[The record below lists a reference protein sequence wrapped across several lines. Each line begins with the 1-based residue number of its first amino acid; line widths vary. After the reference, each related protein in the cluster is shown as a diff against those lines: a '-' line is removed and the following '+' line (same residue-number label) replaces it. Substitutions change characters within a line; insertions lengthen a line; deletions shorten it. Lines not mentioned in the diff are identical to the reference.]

1 MKTEV
6 EVADERELPGGPYTR
21 RVTTIVGVGLF
32 RDEDRFVEQAV
43 RNVFGFCDELM
54 LVDHRSR
61 DATPEILERLAAESP
76 IPTSLHRVQQAG
88 ESHDLIKERAGED
101 LWAFGLDGDELYDPN
116 GLVRFR
122 EMLLAGE
129 AADAWNIR
137 ANMLHCVELDEERGV
152 ATGFLAPPAPSVSK
166 MFNFRHIDAW
176 DGDNPERLCDPS
188 GLVFKPGF
196 EPRKHELNKEYA
208 WDESPFRALHV
219 CFLRRSS
226 RQAGDGPRMNVPD
239 RTAPRR
245 APVRAWRALLEA
257 IGRPPAG
264 TYKGLYR
271 VGELVTVDVA
281 PMLASTY
288 RATASGAA

>member
-1 MKTEV
+1 MNPRTNEFGQPIGP
-6 EVADERELPGGPYTR
+6 ALPDWRER
-21 RVTTIVGVGLF
+21 
-32 RDEDRFVEQAV
+32 
-43 RNVFGFCDELM
+43 
-54 LVDHRSR
+54 S
-61 DATPEILERLAAESP
+61 
-76 IPTSLHRVQQAG
+76 
-88 ESHDLIKERAGED
+88 
-101 LWAFGLDGDELYDPN
+101 
-116 GLVRFR
+116 
-122 EMLLAGE
+122 
-129 AADAWNIR
+129 
-137 ANMLHCVELDEERGV
+137 
-152 ATGFLAPPAPSVSK
+152 APPRAP
-166 MFNFRHIDAW
+166 MQGRYCRI
-176 DGDNPERLCDPS
+176 
-188 GLVFKPGF
+188 
-196 EPRKHELNKEYA
+196 EPLKHELNKEYA